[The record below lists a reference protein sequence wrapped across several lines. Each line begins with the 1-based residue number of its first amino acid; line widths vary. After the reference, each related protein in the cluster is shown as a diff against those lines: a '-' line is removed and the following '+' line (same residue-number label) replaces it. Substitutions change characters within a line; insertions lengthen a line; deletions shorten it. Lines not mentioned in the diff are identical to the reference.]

1 MLLLVAG
8 LMIPT
13 CKITPERANI
23 ASRVALRLYY
33 TFVRPRD
40 SAQRAFGKSM
50 QNFQSE
56 INN

>member
-1 MLLLVAG
+1 MFLLVAG

-40 SAQRAFGKSM
+40 AQRAFGKSM